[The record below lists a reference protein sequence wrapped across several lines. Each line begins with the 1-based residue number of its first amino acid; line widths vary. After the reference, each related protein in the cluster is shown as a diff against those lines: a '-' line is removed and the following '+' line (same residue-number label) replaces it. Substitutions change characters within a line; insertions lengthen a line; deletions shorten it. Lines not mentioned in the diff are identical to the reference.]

1 MIYRDSVWK
10 ATRDITGVAGGEQF
24 IVTGTSVNLIFV
36 EQRGGKKLIPRNEFT
51 YCELIS
57 VENCKP
63 VYYLKLGD
71 LYEQYAT
78 SNHTK
83 SWFGSPSRYS
93 IIYRDEQSILSS
105 IREHLSRSL
114 YTPDVPFTIE
124 CHNPR
129 DDTWVESPVNND
141 WINYIRFFNI
151 AYGGKIPDIVFDNLP
166 YDTSKT
172 IAVARLDILG
182 DGFIQQF
189 DVSHLGQGAYLI
201 HEPDAIPLLQLHYGD
216 DISIHHRDDP
226 RQEDQYE
233 E

>member
-10 ATRDITGVAGGEQF
+10 AARDITGVTKGEKF
-24 IVTGTSVNLIFV
+24 AVTGTYVNLIFI
-36 EQRGGKKLIPRNEFT
+36 EQRGGKKHIPRDEFT
-51 YCELIS
+51 YCELVS
-57 VENCKP
+57 TENCQP

-78 SNHTK
+78 SNHTRA
-83 SWFGSPSRYS
+83 WFGPPSLYS
-93 IIYRDEQSILSS
+93 IIYQDEETIRDS
-105 IREHLSRSL
+105 IRGHLSRSL
-114 YTPDVPFTIE
+114 YTPEVPFTIE

-129 DDTWVESPVNND
+129 DDTWVSAPINKD
-141 WINYIRFFNI
+141 WINYVRFFNN

-172 IAVARLDILG
+172 IVVARLDILG

-201 HEPDAIPLLQLHYGD
+201 HEPDAIPLLQLHYGTV
-216 DISIHHRDDP
+216 ISI
-226 RQEDQYE
+226 QESKTK
-233 E
+233 